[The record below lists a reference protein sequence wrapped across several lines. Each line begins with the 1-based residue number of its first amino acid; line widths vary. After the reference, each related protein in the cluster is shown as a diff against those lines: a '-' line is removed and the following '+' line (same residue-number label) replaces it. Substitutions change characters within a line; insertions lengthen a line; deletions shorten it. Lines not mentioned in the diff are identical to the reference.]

1 MKCPAC
7 HSELDVSSF
16 AGIKIAACRKECGG
30 LWIDRF
36 QFKKIQ
42 ALKPGIGK
50 SLLMIERSE
59 GIKIYRGAEHIC
71 PSCENTLL
79 HRHFFSADQDTE
91 INQCSKCRGF
101 WIDLA
106 GLAKLQSLP
115 TNQRERAVTKYFTN
129 IIEKKI
135 SNMRL
140 LHDDMAQQAKVLAAI
155 LRFLCP
161 ESEETR

>member
-7 HSELDVSSF
+7 QNELHECEV
-16 AGIKIAACRKECGG
+16 AGIKIAVCRGECGG

-42 ALKPGIGK
+42 TLKPGSGK

-59 GIKIYRGAEHIC
+59 GLKIYRGAEHAC
-71 PSCENTLL
+71 PACITTLL
-79 HRHFFSADQDTE
+79 HRHFFSADEDTE

-106 GLAKLQSLP
+106 GLSKLQALP
-115 TNQRERAVTKYFTN
+115 KDERNQAVAKYFAV
-129 IIEKKI
+129 IIDEKI
-135 SNMRL
+135 YRMRL
-140 LHDDMAQQAKVLAAI
+140 LHDDMAQQAQVLSQI
-155 LRFLCP
+155 IQFLCP
-161 ESEETR
+161 EGQWTG